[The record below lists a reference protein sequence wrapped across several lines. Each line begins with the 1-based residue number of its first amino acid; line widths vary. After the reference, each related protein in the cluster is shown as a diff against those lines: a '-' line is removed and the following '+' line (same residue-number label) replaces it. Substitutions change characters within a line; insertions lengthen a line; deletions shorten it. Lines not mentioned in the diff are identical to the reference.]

1 MHGTCNRSGFSL
13 IEIMVALMIVGLL
26 AAIISPN
33 LVRRQPDYERQQ
45 FLGHLNALLRFTAQQ
60 AIITRTVHR
69 LYFDFK
75 NNKVIAQVKGE
86 GKNEKGEPLFVPIK
100 GRYLHST
107 LTWPKNLVVKQ
118 FSIEGTDEMARDTRP
133 TEFWFFIV
141 PEGLTQDVVINM
153 LDINKAYR
161 DKPKQVGLVL
171 NPFAAQ
177 FKIYE
182 SFQK

>member
-1 MHGTCNRSGFSL
+1 
-13 IEIMVALMIVGLL
+13 MIVGLL

-33 LVRRQPDYERQQ
+33 LRRRQPDYERQQ
-45 FLGHLNALLRFTAQQ
+45 FLAHLNALVRFTAQQ
-60 AIITRTVHR
+60 AAVTGKVHR
-69 LYFDFK
+69 LFFDFK
-75 NNKVIAQVKGE
+75 QNKVSAQIKGE
-86 GKNEKGEPLFVPIK
+86 GKNEKGEQLYVPIK
-100 GRYLHST
+100 GRYVHSS

-118 FSIEGTDEMARDTRP
+118 FKIEGTDEMARDTRP

-141 PEGLTQDVVINM
+141 PDGLTQDVVINI
-153 LDINKAYR
+153 LDVNKAYR